1 METMLERNIIVLISA
16 VTITLICWMI
26 VENRFCSFGS
36 LSKEKA
42 LGTFRLRWINIS
54 VEKFFDA
61 VNTKKDFRTPRLEK
75 EMGKVQLKS
84 ERFAWNQP
92 KKGRESNYL
101 KDADIKKMKRYN
113 RKEDM

>member
-1 METMLERNIIVLISA
+1 MLERNMMIFVSA

-42 LGTFRLRWINIS
+42 LGTIHFGWINIS

-61 VNTKKDFRTPRLEK
+61 VNTKKDFRTPRLKEK
-75 EMGKVQLKS
+75 MGKVQLKS
-84 ERFAWNQP
+84 EKFCWNNSLKGSESSNFKEADT
-92 KKGRESNYL
+92 KK
-101 KDADIKKMKRYN
+101 IKRYN
-113 RKEDM
+113 RREDM